1 MNRFRIYLGLGI
13 FIFSVFGLIWA
24 LYPIPRINRIQKLQ
38 PILLQSPES
47 TAVADHKSINLS
59 PSVQASEPLIMDG
72 QQLILVFP
80 SQIRYGD
87 KDIVQLVFQPINNE
101 TPVGFETVESL
112 GFDPWGT
119 HLEDGNKTYLALA
132 EARLDLVGLD
142 VRPSDLVSEPLHPGG
157 SATFFWS
164 IDPARVGSYQG
175 TAWLYLRITDSST
188 GLETRKAISAQIIE
202 IKVVDILGL
211 STTWVQVLAWI
222 GMAAGVILGKPF
234 IDELKG
240 HYSARLRTR

>member
-13 FIFSVFGLIWA
+13 FIFSVIGLIWA

-112 GFDPWGT
+112 GIEPWGT

-132 EARLDLVGLD
+132 EARLDLGGLD
-142 VRPSDLVSEPLHPGG
+142 VRPSDVVREP
-157 SATFFWS
+157 
-164 IDPARVGSYQG
+164 
-175 TAWLYLRITDSST
+175 
-188 GLETRKAISAQIIE
+188 
-202 IKVVDILGL
+202 
-211 STTWVQVLAWI
+211 
-222 GMAAGVILGKPF
+222 M
-234 IDELKG
+234 
-240 HYSARLRTR
+240 

>member
-13 FIFSVFGLIWA
+13 FIFSVIGLIWA

-59 PSVQASEPLIMDG
+59 PSVQAAEPLIMVG